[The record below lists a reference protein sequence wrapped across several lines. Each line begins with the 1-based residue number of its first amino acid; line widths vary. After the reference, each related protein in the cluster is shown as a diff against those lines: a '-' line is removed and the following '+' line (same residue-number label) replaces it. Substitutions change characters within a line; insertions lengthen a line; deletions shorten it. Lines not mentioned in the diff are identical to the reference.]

1 MAWCCIFA
9 TFLSHETLG
18 VILENM
24 DSQIKFKV
32 LNSNNITNFEI
43 IVELENVENG
53 IPTEGVLK
61 SLNSN
66 LFWEVQNR
74 IIESIIEKRF
84 EYEDVI
90 QSHIN
95 KTEPSIGN
103 EEIIKQREEKN
114 IRLYKIKPIGNTQ
127 KPEIGED
134 LVFHTTTFRSKI
146 QIKEIYKSYFRLEDE
161 NGYIAVIPKR
171 KVPKNSTAQIGD
183 YVRHCEHQYHDLVD
197 ENDNFIYRH

>member
-1 MAWCCIFA
+1 
-9 TFLSHETLG
+9 
-18 VILENM
+18 M

-53 IPTEGVLK
+53 IPSKGVLK

-74 IIESIIEKRF
+74 IIENINEKRF
-84 EYEDVI
+84 EYEEIIYSD
-90 QSHIN
+90 IN
-95 KTEPSIGN
+95 RIELNIKN
-103 EEIIKQREEKN
+103 EEIIKQRKEKN

-134 LVFHTTTFRSKI
+134 LVFHATTFRRKI
-146 QIKEIYKSYFRLEDE
+146 QIKEIYEGYFRLEDE

>member
-1 MAWCCIFA
+1 M
-9 TFLSHETLG
+9 LG

-24 DSQIKFKV
+24 DSQIKFRV
-32 LNSNNITNFEI
+32 LNLNNITNFEI

-61 SLNSN
+61 SLNLN

-95 KTEPSIGN
+95 KNEPSIGN
-103 EEIIKQREEKN
+103 EEIIIQREEKN

-146 QIKEIYKSYFRLEDE
+146 QIKEIYESYFRLEDE
-161 NGYIAVIPKR
+161 NGYVNGGYGYLLFHMNWGWSGGYNMFCGLNNFSAAGNTFNYKR
-171 KVPKNSTAQIGD
+171 KM
-183 YVRHCEHQYHDLVD
+183 
-197 ENDNFIYRH
+197 IYGIRK

>member
-1 MAWCCIFA
+1 
-9 TFLSHETLG
+9 
-18 VILENM
+18 M

-74 IIESIIEKRF
+74 IIESTIEKRF

-103 EEIIKQREEKN
+103 MEIIKQREEKN

-134 LVFHTTTFRSKI
+134 LVFHATTFRSKI
-146 QIKEIYKSYFRLEDE
+146 QIKEIYESYFRLEDE
-161 NGYIAVIPKR
+161 NGYIGIVHIKHLMPCQKA
-171 KVPKNSTAQIGD
+171 
-183 YVRHCEHQYHDLVD
+183 
-197 ENDNFIYRH
+197 

>member
-1 MAWCCIFA
+1 
-9 TFLSHETLG
+9 
-18 VILENM
+18 M

-74 IIESIIEKRF
+74 IIENIIEKRF
-84 EYEDVI
+84 EYEEVI
-90 QSHIN
+90 HSHIN
-95 KTEPSIGN
+95 RTKLNIKN
-103 EEIIKQREEKN
+103 EETIKQREEKN

-134 LVFHTTTFRSKI
+134 LVFHATTFRSKI
-146 QIKEIYKSYFRLEDE
+146 QIKEIYESYFRLEDE

>member
-1 MAWCCIFA
+1 
-9 TFLSHETLG
+9 
-18 VILENM
+18 M

-32 LNSNNITNFEI
+32 LSSNNITNFEI

-74 IIESIIEKRF
+74 IIENIIEKRF
-84 EYEDVI
+84 EYEDVTH
-90 QSHIN
+90 SHIN
-95 KTEPSIGN
+95 KTELNSEN
-103 EEIIKQREEKN
+103 EKVIKQREEKN
-114 IRLYKIKPIGNTQ
+114 IRLYKIKPIGNNQ

-134 LVFHTTTFRSKI
+134 LVFHATTFRSKI
-146 QIKEIYKSYFRLEDE
+146 QIKEIYESYFRLEDE

-197 ENDNFIYRH
+197 ENDNFVYRH